1 MRKGRFSGAAAEIA
15 QRYSQSVSFDWRLYR
30 HDVAGSI
37 AHAAAL
43 AHAGILTSEEREK
56 IDKGLREIEIEI
68 ENGKF
73 EWDQSLEDVH
83 MKIEAALT
91 KRIGAAGAKLH
102 TARSRNDQAA
112 LDLRLY
118 VKAEIGEIRSG
129 LRSLQSALLH
139 LAEQHIDVV
148 MPGYTHL
155 QRAQPIFFAHYML
168 AQNEAFER
176 DADRLS
182 NCLTRTDVLPLGAG
196 ALAGSTI
203 VLNRTFVAGPLRFS
217 RVSQNSI
224 DAVGDRDFVAEFLFC
239 LAMIGLHLSRLSE
252 DLIIWSTNEFGFVE
266 FSDAFSTGSSLMPQK
281 KNPDMAELT
290 RGKTGRLYGNLV
302 SILTT
307 VKALPSSYNRD
318 LQEDKH
324 ALFDSVDT
332 VKSALEVF
340 AAMLP
345 ELTVNRERMERA
357 PGDPNL
363 LATDLA
369 EYLVKKGMA
378 FREAHEVVGKLI
390 ARASEKNLALDNLSL
405 LEMQE
410 ASPLFGEEVTTIFD
424 ARRSLEKRGAIG
436 GECGGTDRA
445 LAQAARPNCSGRR
458 AACLRNDF
466 GADTAA
472 ATAVIIRFSAF

>member
-1 MRKGRFSGAAAEIA
+1 MRKGRFSDAAAEIA
-15 QRYSQSVSFDWRLYR
+15 QRYSPSVSVDWRLYR
-30 HDVAGSI
+30 HDIAGSI
-37 AHAAAL
+37 APAAAL

-56 IDKGLREIEIEI
+56 IEKGLREIEIEI
-68 ENGKF
+68 DSGKF

-83 MKIEAALT
+83 MNIEAALT
-91 KRIGAAGAKLH
+91 RRIGVAGAKLH

-118 VKAEIGEIRSG
+118 VKAGTGEIRSG
-129 LRSLQSALLH
+129 LRSLQSALLN

-168 AQNEAFER
+168 AQIEAFER
-176 DADRLS
+176 DVDRLS
-182 NCLTRTDVLPLGAG
+182 DCLTRTDVLPLGAG

-203 VLNRTFVAGPLRFS
+203 VLNRTFVAGQLGFS
-217 RVSQNSI
+217 SVSQNSI

-332 VKSALEVF
+332 VKAALEVF

-345 ELTVNRERMERA
+345 ELTINRERMEGA
-357 PGDPNL
+357 ASDPNL

-369 EYLVKKGMA
+369 EYLVKKGVA
-378 FREAHEVVGKLI
+378 FREAHEVVGKLV
-390 ARASEKNLALDNLSL
+390 ARASEKKLALDNLSL
-405 LEMQE
+405 LEMRE
-410 ASPLFGEEVTTIFD
+410 ASPLFGEDVTTIFD
-424 ARRSLEKRGAIG
+424 ARRSLEKRTAIG
-436 GECGGTDRA
+436 APSPENVAARIKHWRA
-445 LAQAARPNCSGRR
+445 LLDQTIAAGVPP
-458 AACLRNDF
+458 A
-466 GADTAA
+466 
-472 ATAVIIRFSAF
+472 

>member
-1 MRKGRFSGAAAEIA
+1 VIAEIA

-30 HDVAGSI
+30 HDIAGSI

-83 MKIEAALT
+83 MNIEAALT

-168 AQNEAFER
+168 AQIEAFER

-182 NCLTRTDVLPLGAG
+182 DCLTRTDVLPLGAG

-203 VLNRTFVAGPLRFS
+203 VLNRTFVAGQLGFS
-217 RVSQNSI
+217 SVSQNSI

-332 VKSALEVF
+332 VKAALEVF

-357 PGDPNL
+357 AGDPNL

-369 EYLVKKGMA
+369 EYLVKKGMP

-410 ASPLFGEEVTTIFD
+410 ASPLFGDEVTTIFD

-436 GECGGTDRA
+436 ASSPENV
-445 LAQAARPNCSGRR
+445 AARIEHWRR
-458 AACLRNDF
+458 LLDQTVAA
-466 GADTAA
+466 GVPPA
-472 ATAVIIRFSAF
+472 